1 MLTLIASIL
10 FVFGPSCGG
19 KSTFSKALVREL
31 GPSWNYLDRD
41 QLIEDGLCLE
51 EAADAHIEEMIHSF
65 RLKNQHV
72 VIDAQIPWRAPQK
85 EDELTILIHAPLEEL
100 LFRDARRTALLQ
112 RPPQRAYY
120 ARLYVE
126 ETFVQV
132 FQAPIDLGFTY
143 DLMLDSSQHSVDRE
157 IQEFLELYSP
167 FLASRSLQ
175 K

>member
-1 MLTLIASIL
+1 MLSLIASIV

-31 GPSWNYLDRD
+31 GPSWHYLDRD
-41 QLIEDGLCLE
+41 QLIEEGLCVE
-51 EAADAHIEEMIHSF
+51 EAADAYIDQTIDTF
-65 RLKNQHV
+65 RSTNQHLI
-72 VIDAQIPWRAPQK
+72 IDAQIPWRAPQK

-100 LFRDARRTALLQ
+100 LSRDARRTILLQ

-126 ETFVQV
+126 ETFMQA

-143 DLMLDSSQHSVDRE
+143 DLMLDSSQYSVDRE
-157 IQEFLELYSP
+157 VAQALFRLP
-167 FLASRSLQ
+167 
-175 K
+175 